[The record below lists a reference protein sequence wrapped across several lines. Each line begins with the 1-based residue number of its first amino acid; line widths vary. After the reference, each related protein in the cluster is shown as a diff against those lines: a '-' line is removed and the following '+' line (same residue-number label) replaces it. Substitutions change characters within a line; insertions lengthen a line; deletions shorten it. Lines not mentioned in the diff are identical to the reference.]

1 MLYNNI
7 AKQGIPSIWLQ
18 TINFIH
24 IQFTI

>member
-7 AKQGIPSIWLQ
+7 AKQGIHSIWLQ
-18 TINFIH
+18 TINIIH